1 MQVILYQNA
10 PTINNIK
17 RVTNTVV
24 YQATS
29 IPDAGFRQ
37 SFLGDKDIPCL
48 PQDAFPRPS
57 KAEQMYALSLK
68 QLTPSVVIAAN
79 TSNTT
84 AISAGPAAGTAG
96 GPPSRNTKFRLI
108 QSVNY
113 NDYCD
118 IAVEVIKKFPNSN
131 GNMELYVTDY
141 TQNNNLYHYPDP
153 DEADA
158 DDDFSRYEP
167 TNAHHNPDSNR
178 NLNREGDPY
187 GYLAN
192 VTGKRKDW
200 PGPSGRHTLQVE
212 LLPPH
217 AGFARD
223 RVQEGD
229 FVKLSNVRIKQGSAG
244 KMEGNIWTDRHYP
257 EKIQVNK
264 LIEEKH
270 LKDLTARRDK
280 YWEAH
285 KNPAEQEVTKKPG
298 KKAKNKKQKGKK
310 ALQAAIG
317 IVGVDSAS
325 SDVVHNE
332 HGMFMLLARYCIC

>member
-1 MQVILYQNA
+1 MQH
-10 PTINNIK
+10 
-17 RVTNTVV
+17 
-24 YQATS
+24 
-29 IPDAGFRQ
+29 
-37 SFLGDKDIPCL
+37 FLGDQDIPCL
-48 PQDAFPRPS
+48 PPDAFPKPS

-68 QLTPSVVIAAN
+68 QLTRSVVNAPS

-84 AISAGPAAGTAG
+84 AISAGPAVGRAG

-141 TQNNNLYHYPDP
+141 TPNNNLYHYPDP

-158 DDDFSRYEP
+158 DDEFSRYELI
-167 TNAHHNPDSNR
+167 TALDNPDNNH

-187 GYLAN
+187 SYIES
-192 VTGKRKDW
+192 VTGKRRDW

-244 KMEGNIWTDRHYP
+244 KMEGNIWTDKHYP

-264 LIEEKH
+264 LIEEKQ
-270 LKDLTARRDK
+270 LKDLTNRRDK
-280 YWEAH
+280 YWKAP
-285 KNPAEQEVTKKPG
+285 KNPVEQETTKKPG

-317 IVGVDSAS
+317 TDGVASAS
-325 SDVVHNE
+325 SDVLHNK
-332 HGMFMLLARYCIC
+332 HGMSMLLARYCIC